1 MENVEVQIEIV
12 LMKRVEKLAI
22 ENMIGSLLLILFI
35 DTIKWNNHNRIEMKP
50 KDLDMINSD
59 SEIEMEILEMMLDQV
74 QSKSSAPFVM
84 LIYLSPP
91 LMNILTNVWSVT
103 LPKISN
109 KISAVKLNLWRVLH
123 QILVNFTKT
132 FFFNQLDQPYST
144 CGPPG
149 FFVRASKG

>member
-22 ENMIGSLLLILFI
+22 ENMIGSLLLILSI
-35 DTIKWNNHNRIEMKP
+35 DTIKWNNHNKIEMKP

-132 FFFNQLDQPYST
+132 FF
-144 CGPPG
+144 
-149 FFVRASKG
+149 